1 MALNFVCR
9 KYSFDYDNGI
19 EKKIWS
25 IDIFQWG
32 FTIQDG
38 DSEAIQQ
45 KFDNELDCQN
55 EAIRLMDEK
64 RKEGY
69 VEVHNDIKKPGKYN
83 EYTDYMSQQATW
95 YSLQAIIAIIRLVKN
110 TMDLS
115 DEEKRLLY
123 FYLEHVK
130 ELYIE
135 LRHTEIAIKVRGD
148 SKLKAIMDCRI
159 LLNDEKIIIDY
170 LTNNT
175 SIYIEKDFT
184 GPFKESFA
192 EFLKTYG
199 KDKWIDEELAEKAT
213 IERQEKDA
221 ERRKKLI
228 PLYEKYLIKYPNRY
242 RPNRIEDALI
252 QLYGGTKRDPSPYRE
267 MLDNELILL
276 LECVR
281 DLPENKVGYETLLT
295 NFYHILDDTR
305 RSLSLKRVK
314 ALLHQV
320 MVEGI
325 IPDPRR
331 VYLGDS
337 DFESWETSILKIEE
351 KMDPDKI
358 EQVRPIVERIVH
370 NIDEYFL
377 TWRFGRVSI
386 YLTQPDGAV
395 GERGLFRAA
404 GRHPELEPLIEQ
416 YVEKLMEAIEVY
428 PLYEDYDGWRGY
440 IGASAVAVLAAFN
453 PSKHDDTLL
462 TYLKIVKKV
471 AGKDFDDVLS
481 DMRGSWNKDNIPNLP
496 KTFAKYPAL
505 QI

>member
-32 FTIQDG
+32 FTIQD
-38 DSEAIQQ
+38 DDAEAIQQ

-55 EAIRLMDEK
+55 EAIRLMKEK

-69 VEVHNDIKKPGKYN
+69 VEVYNDIKKSLKYN
-83 EYTDYMSQQATW
+83 EYTDYISQQATW
-95 YSLQAIIAIIRLVKN
+95 YSLEAIIAILRMIQN

-123 FYLEHVK
+123 LYLEHVK

-135 LRHTEIAIKVRGD
+135 LRHTEIAIKLCGG

-159 LLNDEKIIIDY
+159 SLNDEKIIIDY

-175 SIYIEKDFT
+175 SVYIEKKIT
-184 GPFKESFA
+184 GPFKEAFA

-228 PLYEKYLIKYPNRY
+228 PLFEKYLIKYPNRY
-242 RPNRIEDALI
+242 RPNRLKNALI
-252 QLYGGTKRDPSPYRE
+252 ELYGGTRTFPSYRK

-276 LECVR
+276 LKCAR
-281 DLPENKVGYETLLT
+281 DLPEKKVSYDTLLT
-295 NFYHILDDTR
+295 NFYHILEDLN

-320 MVEGI
+320 IHEGV

-331 VYLGDS
+331 FYLGDN
-337 DFESWETSILKIEE
+337 DFEPWERGIMKIQE
-351 KMDPDKI
+351 KMDPDKA
-358 EQVRPIVERIVH
+358 QVKLILERIVH

-377 TWRFGRVSI
+377 TWRFGSVSI

-453 PSKHDDTLL
+453 PSKYDDTLL
-462 TYLKIVKKV
+462 MYVKTVKKV
-471 AGKDFDDVLS
+471 AGKDFEDVLS
-481 DMRGSWNKDNIPNLP
+481 DIRGSWNKDNIPNLP